1 MSNKYLLEDRRTN
14 CLSCIYTSTVHEY
27 LGLVEKVYTD
37 RGGLAGQRAPLKTK
51 TGIRI
56 RNRMVSDIKAG
67 AILPPMVI
75 GAVITPAQF
84 DTAKTV
90 TSDDDMKKF
99 INQINTDDLSIIDGM
114 QRTTAILEANND
126 GEIANNPIRIEIWLS
141 SGVDELIYR
150 MLVLNTGQV
159 PWDMKRQLETIYKPI
174 LAEIK
179 KEVSDVSVLLLDERE
194 RRTNAGQYLSG
205 RLVEYF
211 LAFSSRKIHV
221 DIKERV
227 AEDFARMDATEA
239 TANKSFLPRFT
250 ASLKSMAKLDQAFSR
265 FTKPMDKPLEKTG
278 NRFESGKDI
287 FASAPVGI
295 GFIAAASVFIFGP
308 PGFSYSE
315 TDANKKMT
323 MLTENVD
330 NLVNMLKTKEPGDLE
345 SFLELSVLNEKLSR
359 RSGKVGEFERE
370 YFYAA
375 FLALFEY
382 AKTLQSME
390 PCWVAR

>member
-1 MSNKYLLEDRRTN
+1 MSNTYILEDKRTN
-14 CLSCIYTSTVHEY
+14 CLSCIYTSTVKEY
-27 LGLVEKVYTD
+27 LDLVEGVYAD

-56 RNRMVSDIKAG
+56 RNRMVGDIIAG

-84 DTAKTV
+84 DDAKAV
-90 TSDDDMKKF
+90 RSDDELQKF
-99 INQINTDDLSIIDGM
+99 IAQINPGNLSIIDGM
-114 QRTTAILEANND
+114 QRTTAILEANKD
-126 GEIANNPIRIEIWLS
+126 GLITNNPIRIEIWLS

-159 PWDMKRQLETIYKPI
+159 PWDMKRQLETVYKPI
-174 LAEIK
+174 LAEIE
-179 KEVSDVSVLLLDERE
+179 KEVPNVTVLLLDAKE
-194 RRTNAGQYLSG
+194 RRTDAGQYMSG

-239 TANKSFLPRFT
+239 TASKFFLPRFT
-250 ASLKSMAKLDQAFSR
+250 ESLKSMAKLDQAFSR
-265 FTKPMDKPLEKTG
+265 FVKPAERIGD
-278 NRFESGKDI
+278 RFETGKDI
-287 FASAPVGI
+287 FASAPAGM

-315 TDANKKMT
+315 TDADKKMT
-323 MLTENVD
+323 TLTQNVD
-330 NLVNMLKTKEPGDLE
+330 DLVNMLNKKNTDELE
-345 SFLELSVLNEKLSR
+345 SFLELSFLNEKLSR

-375 FLALFEY
+375 FSALFEY
-382 AKTLQSME
+382 AKNLQSME
-390 PCWVAR
+390 PCWAAR

>member
-1 MSNKYLLEDRRTN
+1 MSNTYILEDKRTN
-14 CLSCIYTSTVHEY
+14 CLSCIYTSTVKEY
-27 LGLVEKVYTD
+27 LDLVEGVYAD

-56 RNRMVSDIKAG
+56 RNRMVGDIKAG

-84 DTAKTV
+84 DNAKAV
-90 TSDDDMKKF
+90 RSDDELQKL
-99 INQINTDDLSIIDGM
+99 IEQINPGDLSIIDGM
-114 QRTTAILEANND
+114 QRTTAILEANKD
-126 GEIANNPIRIEIWLS
+126 GLIADNPIRIEIWLS

-159 PWDMKRQLETIYKPI
+159 PWDMKRQLETVYKPI
-174 LAEIK
+174 LAEIE
-179 KEVSDVSVLLLDERE
+179 KEVPNVTVLLLDEKE
-194 RRTNAGQYLSG
+194 RRTDAGQYMSG

-239 TANKSFLPRFT
+239 TASKFFLPRFT
-250 ASLKSMAKLDQAFSR
+250 ESLKSMAKLDKAFSR
-265 FTKPMDKPLEKTG
+265 FAKPAEKIG
-278 NRFESGKDI
+278 DRFESGKDI
-287 FASAPVGI
+287 FASAPAGM

-315 TDANKKMT
+315 TDADRKMTTLTQNVDDLVSMLNKKNT
-323 MLTENVD
+323 DE
-330 NLVNMLKTKEPGDLE
+330 LE
-345 SFLELSVLNEKLSR
+345 SFLELSFLNQKLSR

-375 FLALFEY
+375 FSALFEY
-382 AKTLQSME
+382 AKNLTSME
-390 PCWVAR
+390 PCWAAR